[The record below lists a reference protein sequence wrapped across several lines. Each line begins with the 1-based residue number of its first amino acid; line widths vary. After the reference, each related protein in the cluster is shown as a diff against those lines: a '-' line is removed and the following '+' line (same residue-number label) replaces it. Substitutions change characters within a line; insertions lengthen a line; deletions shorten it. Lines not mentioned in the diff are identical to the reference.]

1 MSEQNTPQH
10 TIQTGP
16 RPGGG
21 LINNKTR
28 LVLILAVLALSLGY
42 LLYSALGVNAR
53 YYLTVSEF
61 LEDDSNMAGRPVR
74 VVGTLAPG
82 SHVVPQGT
90 LDHSFTLIEEE
101 SRLGA
106 FYSGVLP
113 DLFDNEHSEIVL
125 EGKFQGG
132 SFHAESVIV
141 KCPSK
146 YEAENRGEAL

>member
-1 MSEQNTPQH
+1 MSELNETQAA
-10 TIQTGP
+10 P
-16 RPGGG
+16 RPRGS

-28 LVLILAVLALSLGY
+28 LVLVLAVLALSLGY
-42 LLYSALGVNAR
+42 LLYTALGVNAR

-61 LEDDSNMAGRPVR
+61 LEDEANLAGRPVR

-82 SHVVPQGT
+82 SHEIPQGT
-90 LDHSFTLIEEE
+90 LDHSFTLMEGD

-125 EGKFQGG
+125 EGQYQGG
-132 SFHAESVIV
+132 TFHAESVIV

-146 YEAENRGEAL
+146 YEAENREESL

>member
-1 MSEQNTPQH
+1 MSEPSTAQVA
-10 TIQTGP
+10 P
-16 RPGGG
+16 RPRAS

-28 LVLILAVLALSLGY
+28 LILILAVMGLSLGY
-42 LLYSALGVNAR
+42 LLYSALGNNGR

-82 SHVVPQGT
+82 SHVIPLGT
-90 LDHSFTLIEEE
+90 LDHSFTLIEGG
-101 SRLGA
+101 SSMAA

-125 EGKFQGG
+125 EGQYQG
-132 SFHAESVIV
+132 SAFHAESVIV

-146 YEAENRGEAL
+146 YEAETRGEPV

>member
-1 MSEQNTPQH
+1 MSELNITPSS
-10 TIQTGP
+10 P
-16 RPGGG
+16 PPSGG

-28 LVLILAVLALSLGY
+28 LILVLAVMALSLGY
-42 LLYSALGVNAR
+42 LLYSALGNNGR

-61 LEDDSNMAGRPVR
+61 FEDDSNMAGRPVR

-82 SHVVPQGT
+82 SHVIPQGT
-90 LDHSFTLIEEE
+90 LDHSFALMEGENM
-101 SRLGA
+101 LGA

-125 EGKFQGG
+125 EGQYQGG
-132 SFHAESVIV
+132 AFQAESVIV

-146 YEAENRGEAL
+146 YQAENSDEVTGEPV